1 MMTQALR
8 IDIAVCTYRRPQLAE
23 TLCSLG
29 ALVVPDGVT
38 LRLIVADNDAQ
49 PSAEGIV
56 RDMAGRLPFPVAY
69 VHCPASNISL
79 ARNACLDHAEADWLA
94 FIDDDCSA
102 SPHWLAALVAKARA
116 TGADAVLGPVEAIYG
131 DGAPGW
137 MRRGDF
143 HSTNPVF
150 VRGAL
155 LTGYTCNV
163 LMNVGAPSLHGR
175 RFNLALGRTGGED
188 TEFFSGMARDGGR
201 LAFAEDA
208 LASELVPADRAQFGW
223 LAKRRFR
230 TGQTH
235 GRLLAKVKDGTSAK
249 AVALAAAKAVFC
261 AGGAIVTS
269 LAPVARNRYVLR
281 AIMHSGVVSGLLGVR
296 EIALYG
302 DAPAA
307 IDGRRDHAA

>member
-1 MMTQALR
+1 MRNELR

-23 TLCSLG
+23 TLRSLG
-29 ALVVPDGVT
+29 ALVVPEGVA
-38 LRLIVADNDAQ
+38 LRLIVADNDVS
-49 PSAEGIV
+49 PSAETIV
-56 RDMAGRLPFPVAY
+56 RASAARLPFPVAY

-79 ARNACLDHAEADWLA
+79 ARNACLDHAQSDWLA

-102 SPHWLAALVAKARA
+102 SPQWLAALVAKVRE

-150 VRGAL
+150 VRGRL

-163 LMNVGAPSLHGR
+163 LMNIAAPSLKGR

-188 TEFFSGMARDGGR
+188 TEFFSGMVRDGGR
-201 LAFAEDA
+201 LAFACDA
-208 LASELVPADRAQFGW
+208 WASEPVPADRAQFGW
-223 LAKRRFR
+223 LSKRRFR

-235 GRLLAKVKDGTSAK
+235 GRLLADACGGTSIY
-249 AVALAAAKAVFC
+249 AVALAAAKSVFC
-261 AGGAIVTS
+261 AGGA
-269 LAPVARNRYVLR
+269 LATAFSPVSRNRYVLR
-281 AIMHSGVVSGLLGVR
+281 AVMHAGVVSGLAGVR

-302 DAPAA
+302 GDASAA
-307 IDGRRDHAA
+307 IEGRRDHAA

>member
-1 MMTQALR
+1 MTEKLR
-8 IDIAVCTYRRPQLAE
+8 IDIAVCTYRRPQLAD
-23 TLCSLG
+23 TLRSLG
-29 ALVVPDGVT
+29 ALSVPEGVE
-38 LRLIVADNDAQ
+38 LRLIVADNDVT
-49 PSAEGIV
+49 PSAAAVV

-79 ARNACLDHAEADWLA
+79 ARNACLDHAQSEWLA

-102 SPHWLAALVAKARA
+102 SPQWLAALVETARS
-116 TGADAVLGPVEAIYG
+116 TGADAVLGPVEAIY
-131 DGAPGW
+131 DEAAPKW

-150 VRGAL
+150 VRGKL

-163 LMNVGAPSLHGR
+163 LMHIAAPSLRGR

-188 TEFFSGMARDGGR
+188 TEYFAGMVRDGGR
-201 LAFAEDA
+201 LAFADEA
-208 LASELVPADRAQFGW
+208 LASEPVPADRARFGW

-235 GRLLAKVKDGTSAK
+235 GRLIAQANGGVSLAS
-249 AVALAAAKAVFC
+249 VALAAAKVAFC
-261 AGGAIVTS
+261 AGGAVLTAFS
-269 LAPVARNRYVLR
+269 PVLRNRYALR
-281 AIMHSGVVSGLLGVR
+281 GIMHGGVVSSLLGVR

-302 DAPAA
+302 EPTAVQ
-307 IDGRRDHAA
+307 RSRDHAA